1 MLTDAISQGGDDM
14 RISDSS
20 VFMTSIATSKTT
32 YTEHERLDIQFDQP
46 KQQSQIPLNQL
57 KLYDQTGLAKSSI
70 ASLQGADTSDDYEDF
85 YLEMSDEDK
94 EKIKLL
100 EKLLEALTGKR
111 VKFRLPKHFKGK
123 KANRN
128 NPEAIKSASNPSQ
141 EPVVRYE
148 RKTHFKET
156 SYMSFSSTGS
166 VRTED
171 GRNIEF
177 SLNIKNAHHYEAFSH
192 EIVQIGGEMADPLVI
207 NFNTD
212 SALLNDQ
219 KVSFDLTSD
228 GIPEQISF
236 VKSGSGFLAIDK
248 NDDGIITDGSELF
261 GPNSGNGFLE
271 LAAYDD
277 DGNGWIDE
285 NDDVFDDLVI
295 WTKDEAGNDQLFGLL
310 KKDVGAIYLGN
321 VSTSFGLKTTG
332 NQLLGQIQSTGVYLK
347 ESGSVGSI
355 QHVDLVI

>member
-1 MLTDAISQGGDDM
+1 M

-20 VFMTSIATSKTT
+20 VFMTSMTTSKST
-32 YTEHERLDIQFDQP
+32 YTEHQRLDIQMNQP
-46 KQQSQIPLNQL
+46 TEPPKIPLNEL
-57 KLYDQTGLAKSSI
+57 KLYDQTGMAKSSI
-70 ASLQGADTSDDYEDF
+70 TGLESAEVSDDYDDF

-100 EKLLEALTGKR
+100 EKLLEALTGKKI
-111 VKFRLPKHFKGK
+111 KFRLPTHFKGK
-123 KANRN
+123 KANRS
-128 NPEAIKSASNPSQ
+128 NPEAIKAQ
-141 EPVVRYE
+141 GQAQGPVVRYE
-148 RKTHFKET
+148 RKTHFKES
-156 SYMSFSSTGS
+156 SYMSFNAVGS

-171 GRNIEF
+171 GKSIDF
-177 SLNIKNAHHYEAFSH
+177 SLNIKNAHKFESFTH
-192 EIVQIGGEMADPLVI
+192 EVIQIGGEMADPLVI
-207 NFNTD
+207 NLDTS
-212 SALLNDQ
+212 SALLGDQ
-219 KVSFDLTSD
+219 KISFDLTSD

-236 VKSGSGFLAIDK
+236 VQSGSGFLAIDK
-248 NDDGIITDGSELF
+248 NHDGIINNGSELF

-271 LAAYDD
+271 LSAYDD

-285 NDDVFDDLVI
+285 NDAVFDDLVI
-295 WTKDEAGNDQLFGLL
+295 WTKDASGQDQLFGLL